1 MVVILEPYHQGCGF
15 QLSTARRKSSQ
26 DPRCSPRGQRH
37 ADFSGRGSCS
47 WNSSRARK
55 AVRRIVKTSP
65 TARSCLSLKTGPLD
79 TRAREGGSHQPQ
91 ASVSSGPRMPQQ
103 SLRRACCMQLWW
115 CVVCCGVHVAAAH
128 LASNEVFGQFNSQS
142 SVADDSSACTT
153 HADCF
158 VVGATCRSD
167 AAARSVD
174 DAARTPCIACDRC
187 SASYNLGTAPRL
199 CVSGACSCSGDSVV
213 FGVVPRVHLAHYE
226 SGVCDHDGSK
236 CETELT
242 L

>member
-1 MVVILEPYHQGCGF
+1 MTHECARDGGF
-15 QLSTARRKSSQ
+15 
-26 DPRCSPRGQRH
+26 DH
-37 ADFSGRGSCS
+37 
-47 WNSSRARK
+47 
-55 AVRRIVKTSP
+55 
-65 TARSCLSLKTGPLD
+65 
-79 TRAREGGSHQPQ
+79 PQ
-91 ASVSSGPRMPQQ
+91 ASVRIGSRMPQQ
-103 SLRRACCMQLWW
+103 YLRRTFCMQLWW

-128 LASNEVFGQFNSQS
+128 LANNEVFGQFNTQS
-142 SVADDSSACTT
+142 SVADDSSVCST

-158 VVGATCRSD
+158 IVSATCRSG

-174 DAARTPCIACDRC
+174 DASRTPSIPCGTC
-187 SASYNLGTAPRL
+187 SASYDLGTAPRL